1 MNVIRT
7 SLVALAI
14 AGALSLAA
22 CATDETKSETGT
34 PPASAQTSPDSSM
47 TTTPPPTNDT
57 TNNPTD
63 NTPTNPTDNSQ
74 TPPPHP

>member
-22 CATDETKSETGT
+22 CATDETKSDTGT

-47 TTTPPPTNDT
+47 TTTPPADNT
-57 TNNPTD
+57 TTNPTD